1 MSEEVWEDVFQVFIR
16 VNDRRRLV
24 ASDMAIE
31 DATLFA
37 ESWFL
42 RNFNDQISSIEI
54 CRQPMDYYRL
64 AYSDEGKKNETDI

>member
-42 RNFNDQISSIEI
+42 RNFNDQISSVEI
-54 CRQPMDYYRL
+54 CRQPMDYYRQ
-64 AYSDEGKKNETDI
+64 AYSDGEREEE

>member
-1 MSEEVWEDVFQVFIR
+1 MAEVWEDVFQVFVR

-31 DATLFA
+31 DATLFV

-42 RNFNDQISSIEI
+42 RNYNDQISSIEI
-54 CRQPMDYYRL
+54 RRQPMDYYRL
-64 AYSDEGKKNETDI
+64 AYSDDGERIEE